1 MSRPLLI
8 IAAAGFAL
16 CALCFTLAFLVAGD
30 RIFRDDKPFA
40 AVKPLIDLAT
50 RKEWKWD
57 GGDTLAVNAPV
68 VLHYQSDGP
77 RRVTVT
83 GPADLLN
90 QVRVGGGQIGA
101 DEGRHYAGHER
112 LQAVVSGVPIR
123 KFSIHSHEQ
132 LELGHIDQDDLDL
145 RINGSGRVSAN
156 GKVKQLNLVI
166 AGSGNADLGRLAAEN
181 AKVAVL
187 GSGMAILAPRLSL
200 YLTMAGSGM
209 VRLVTH
215 PANIEKTMIGSAE
228 LIEADGSAP
237 PPVPPPMPRMPAMPA
252 MPPMPPVPPS
262 PGAHADS
269 SASASSNAE
278 RNILVH
284 GSGHTDLGHL
294 EQGDV
299 RLTLT
304 GSGSTRADGQVDR
317 LTLMV
322 GGSGNAN
329 LGALSARQV
338 NVTVSSSGDA
348 TIAPQ
353 DEAQITIMGSGNV
366 YLKSKPARIE
376 QTILGSGK
384 VVRHY

>member
-8 IAAAGFAL
+8 VAAAGFAL

-30 RIFRDDKPFA
+30 QIFHDKKPLA
-40 AVKPLIDLAT
+40 AIRPLIDMAT
-50 RKEWKWD
+50 RKEWNWN
-57 GGDTLAVNAPV
+57 GGDTLAIDAPV
-68 VLHYQSDGP
+68 VLHYQPDGP
-77 RRVTVT
+77 KRVTVT

-90 QVRVGGGQIGA
+90 RVQVGGGQIGA
-101 DEGRHYAGHER
+101 DTGSHHAGSER
-112 LQAVVSGVPIR
+112 LDAVISGVPIR
-123 KFSIHSHEQ
+123 KFSIRSHEQ

-156 GKVKQLNLVI
+156 GKVRRLNLVI
-166 AGSGNADLGRLAAEN
+166 AGDGDADLGGLAAEN

-187 GSGMAILAPRLSL
+187 GSGMAILSPRLSL

-209 VRLVTH
+209 VRLVTR
-215 PANIEKTMIGSAE
+215 PANIQKTIIGSAE
-228 LIEADGSAP
+228 LVEADGSASA
-237 PPVPPPMPRMPAMPA
+237 PPVPPMPHMPA
-252 MPPMPPVPPS
+252 MPPVPPL
-262 PGAHADS
+262 PGVHVD
-269 SASASSNAE
+269 ASSNAE

-299 RLTLT
+299 RVTLT
-304 GSGSTRADGQVDR
+304 GSGSARADGQVDR

-338 NVTVSSSGDA
+338 NVTLAASGDA

-353 DEAQITIMGSGNV
+353 DDAQITIMGSGNV
-366 YLKSKPARIE
+366 YLKSKPAHIE